1 MLFRTVSDWGVPYK
15 LMHQE
20 SELDRSLRCLL
31 YKVKGTFYAAHGQS
45 NDHEVVYMEL
55 EGELGRLGVLQYISR
70 NAGRFVLPIT

>member
-1 MLFRTVSDWGVPYK
+1 MLFRTVGDWGVPYK

-31 YKVKGTFYAAHGQS
+31 YKVKGTFYTAHGQR

-55 EGELGRLGVLQYISR
+55 EGDSDASECYNTYHGTRGDLSCR
-70 NAGRFVLPIT
+70 